1 MNLNKAEQIW
11 YNGEIIPW
19 DDANIHVMSHILH
32 YGSGVFEGIRC
43 YDINNKSIIF
53 RLDDH
58 IQRLY
63 DSASL
68 YNMKIP
74 FNKSELIKGS
84 IDTVL
89 KNQFKQCYIRPI
101 AFYGYDTLGVNPK
114 NCPVHVAIGVFDWGE
129 YLGKGALTNGV
140 KVTISKW
147 KKFHFSSMPST
158 AKGCGQYMNSMLAVQ
173 DAKLKGFD
181 EAILLNQEGYIS
193 EGSGQNIFYIKD
205 KNLFTNDEKSSILLG
220 ITRDSIIKLAKEF
233 GYSIIIKNISSNDLI
248 NADEVFFTGTASEVT
263 PVCKIDDNIIGT
275 GKPGPETL
283 FLQNQYFKS
292 INGQNQKFE
301 NWLTYI

>member
-1 MNLNKAEQIW
+1 MKLQKATQIW
-11 YNGEIIPW
+11 YNGQIIPW
-19 DDANIHVMSHILH
+19 DHANIHVMSHILH

-43 YDINNKSIIF
+43 YEVNDKSIIF

-63 DSASL
+63 NSASL

-74 FNKSELIKGS
+74 FNKSDLIQGA
-84 IDTVL
+84 IDIVL
-89 KNQFKQCYIRPI
+89 KNNFRQCYIRPI

-114 NCPVHVAIGVFDWGE
+114 KCPINVAIGVFDWGE

-147 KKFHFSSMPST
+147 KKFHYSSMPST

-205 KNLFTNDEKSSILLG
+205 EKLFTNDENSSILLG
-220 ITRDSIIKLAKEF
+220 ITRDCIIKLAKEF
-233 GYSIIIKNISSNDLI
+233 GYSITIKNISTNDLVT
-248 NADEVFFTGTASEVT
+248 ADEVFFTGTASEVT

-275 GKPGPETL
+275 GKPGGITL
-283 FLQNQYFKS
+283 FLQEQYFKT
-292 INGQNQKFE
+292 INNQNKKFN
-301 NWLTYI
+301 NWLTHI